1 MKQNKSNNNQEN
13 NNKYYKIPY
22 VRNLSEKPNRTLTKS
37 GLTVTYASEN
47 TIGKHF
53 FTKLKEKTP
62 KDLESNVV
70 YEIPCSECNGVYIG
84 TTG

>member
-1 MKQNKSNNNQEN
+1 MQVKTPLV
-13 NNKYYKIPY
+13 KI
-22 VRNLSEKPNRTLTKS
+22 
-37 GLTVTYASEN
+37 
-47 TIGKHF
+47 F

-84 TTG
+84 TTGRYFKKRLSEHIADCKNFHAKRIQHS